1 MVSMRR
7 LPFLNG
13 IKAFEAA
20 ARTGSFVKAAGELH
34 VSPAAVSRMV
44 HLLEDR
50 LGLPLFERK
59 ANRLEPTP
67 AGRTYQAGLTQL
79 FDGLANLTEQVTAM
93 AGARVLTV
101 GVGPTFAIRWL
112 IPRLA
117 DFQRREPDIDVRFAT
132 GGEALPFSEDWTCG
146 IRLGDGV
153 WPGLA
158 ADPLFRADLT
168 PICSPSLARRLKK
181 PDDLKAVTLLRVT
194 HAADDWPRWFKAVG
208 LTGLQPKGL
217 KFDYY
222 GHAQQAA
229 ADGIGV
235 AIGVRP
241 YIDDDLSAGRLVTP
255 FAQSVPKDASWYL
268 VYRAA
273 RDSEPAFVAFRAWIM
288 RMAKRKK

>member
-1 MVSMRR
+1 
-7 LPFLNG
+7 
-13 IKAFEAA
+13 
-20 ARTGSFVKAAGELH
+20 LH

-67 AGRTYQAGLTQL
+67 AGRTYQTGLTQL

-117 DFQRREPDIDVRFAT
+117 DFQKREPDIDVRFAT

-153 WPGLA
+153 WPGLI

-168 PICSPSLARRLKK
+168 PICSPALARKLRK
-181 PDDLKAVTLLRVT
+181 PDDLRTMTLLRVT

-208 LTGLQPKGL
+208 LTGIQPKGL

-273 RDSEPAFVAFRAWIM
+273 RDSEPAFLAFRTWIM

>member
-1 MVSMRR
+1 MRR

-13 IKAFEAA
+13 VKAFEAA
-20 ARTGSFVKAAGELH
+20 ARTGSFVKAADELH

-59 ANRLEPTP
+59 ANRLEPTA

-79 FDGLANLTEQVTAM
+79 FDGLASLTEQVTAM

-117 DFQRREPDIDVRFAT
+117 DFQKREPDIDVRFAT

-146 IRLGDGV
+146 IRLGDGA
-153 WPGLA
+153 WPGLH

-168 PICSPSLARRLKK
+168 PICTPALARKLKK
-181 PDDLKAVTLLRVT
+181 PDDLRGMTLLRVT

-208 LTGLQPKGL
+208 LTGIQPKGL

-229 ADGIGV
+229 ADGVGI

-241 YIDDDLSAGRLVTP
+241 YIDDDLAAGRLVTP

-288 RMAKRKK
+288 RMAKKK

>member
-1 MVSMRR
+1 MRR

-20 ARTGSFVKAAGELH
+20 ARTGSFVKAADELH

-50 LGLPLFERK
+50 LGLP
-59 ANRLEPTP
+59 PICTP
-67 AGRTYQAGLTQL
+67 A
-79 FDGLANLTEQVTAM
+79 
-93 AGARVLTV
+93 
-101 GVGPTFAIRWL
+101 
-112 IPRLA
+112 
-117 DFQRREPDIDVRFAT
+117 
-132 GGEALPFSEDWTCG
+132 
-146 IRLGDGV
+146 
-153 WPGLA
+153 
-158 ADPLFRADLT
+158 
-168 PICSPSLARRLKK
+168 LARKLKK
-181 PDDLKAVTLLRVT
+181 PDDLRGMTLLRVT

-208 LTGLQPKGL
+208 LTGIQPKGL

-229 ADGIGV
+229 ADGVGV

-268 VYRAA
+268 V
-273 RDSEPAFVAFRAWIM
+273 
-288 RMAKRKK
+288 